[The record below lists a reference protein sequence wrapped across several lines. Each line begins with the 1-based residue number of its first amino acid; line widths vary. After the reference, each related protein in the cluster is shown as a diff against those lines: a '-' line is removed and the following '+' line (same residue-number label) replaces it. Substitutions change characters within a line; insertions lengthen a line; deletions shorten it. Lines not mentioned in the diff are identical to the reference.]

1 MRSAVCAA
9 QSAVPAVAR
18 LDEAS
23 ASAFTGTRTTCPTQ
37 NLGAVSEKYTDTPIL
52 TDRFDVALAY
62 AVGHHRRQLR
72 KGTEVPY
79 VAHLLAVTAIT
90 LEMGCSE
97 NEAIGALLHDVVE
110 DRGGPAA
117 LEEIRVRFGADVARI
132 VKANSDTDEE
142 PKPPWPQRKQ
152 AYIDSIPHKEPD
164 ELRVSLA
171 DKLHNA
177 RAILL
182 DYRTHGEEL
191 WSRFKAGEGESVRWY
206 YRALAD
212 AFEAQ
217 RERLGP
223 GAAPAVDELRRTV
236 AELDRLAAG

>member
-1 MRSAVCAA
+1 M
-9 QSAVPAVAR
+9 
-18 LDEAS
+18 
-23 ASAFTGTRTTCPTQ
+23 
-37 NLGAVSEKYTDTPIL
+37 
-52 TDRFDVALAY
+52 
-62 AVGHHRRQLR
+62 
-72 KGTEVPY
+72 PY

-97 NEAIGALLHDVVE
+97 NDAIGALLHDVVE

-117 LEEIRVRFGADVARI
+117 LEEIRVEFGADVARI

-182 DYRTHGEEL
+182 DYRTHGEDVVVTVQGGRGRVGAL
-191 WSRFKAGEGESVRWY
+191 VLPCARRRLRGATRAVGSGRCARRRRAQTNGRRTRPPGCRLALVAASQLRSALSRSSTMGTP
-206 YRALAD
+206 YRA
-212 AFEAQ
+212 
-217 RERLGP
+217 RSSS
-223 GAAPAVDELRRTV
+223 T
-236 AELDRLAAG
+236 